1 MSDLPIPAKQ
11 YFDDFAFDLE
21 DYKIIRGGK
30 GLCTAKGL
38 TNSEKGRPYVSFLVG
53 LDLRVGDVLLHGKDC
68 LSVLDLD
75 TDSYNGEPQ
84 IIKAY
89 F

>member
-11 YFDDFAFDLE
+11 YFDDFTFDLDE
-21 DYKIIRGGK
+21 YKIIRGGK
-30 GLCTAKGL
+30 EICTAKGL
-38 TNSEKGRPYVSFLVG
+38 PNTENGQAYISFLTG
-53 LDLRVGDVLLHGKDC
+53 LDLRVGDVLQHGKDC